1 MVSRSLQKLP
11 RLGLWDRLSL
21 IQSSAILCGAAQPLM
36 RLSVLFAA
44 ELPSVSTRYLT
55 ALKDI
60 PNSESQYPPLH
71 SFVKPLL
78 FHKRVLVSRFNGV
91 TA

>member
-21 IQSSAILCGAAQPLM
+21 IRSSAVLCGAAQPLM
-36 RLSVLFAA
+36 WLSVLFAA
-44 ELPSVSTRYLT
+44 KLPSVSTRYLAT
-55 ALKDI
+55 LEDI

-71 SFVKPLL
+71 RFVKPLL
-78 FHKRVLVSRFNGV
+78 FDRRVIILRFNGV